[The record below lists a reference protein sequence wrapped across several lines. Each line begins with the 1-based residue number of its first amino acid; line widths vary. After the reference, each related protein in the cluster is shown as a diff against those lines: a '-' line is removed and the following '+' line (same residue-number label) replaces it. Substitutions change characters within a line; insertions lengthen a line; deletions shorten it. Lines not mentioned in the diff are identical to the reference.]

1 MTDFIETGSS
11 KSAVRVLTNP
21 IADIGAFSAI
31 VNAVLTENPFECTDY
46 TAQGVVTAG
55 VVKNREYYTSK
66 FLYEDDNAKTV
77 GNITLKSPTVEA
89 FTQSASRI
97 AADTALAENI
107 GGDAVRDYDNDAFYC
122 QLKCHDAN
130 GEIYYVTFSRTK
142 VRISSF
148 ESDAV
153 LAKVENWA
161 DSIPALA

>member
-31 VNAVLTENPFECTDY
+31 INAVLTENPFECTDY
-46 TAQGVVTAG
+46 TTQGVVTAG
-55 VVKNREYYTSK
+55 VVKNKEYYTSK
-66 FLYEDDNAKTV
+66 FIYEDDNAKTV

>member
-153 LAKVENWA
+153 LAKIENWA

>member
-107 GGDAVRDYDNDAFYC
+107 GGDAVRDCDNDAFYC

>member
-21 IADIGAFSAI
+21 IADIGTFNAI

-46 TAQGVVTAG
+46 TTQGVVTAG

>member
-66 FLYEDDNAKTV
+66 FIYEDDNAKTV

>member
-142 VRISSF
+142 IRISSF

>member
-21 IADIGAFSAI
+21 IADIDAFSAI

-153 LAKVENWA
+153 LAKIENWA

>member
-46 TAQGVVTAG
+46 TAQGVVTTG

>member
-66 FLYEDDNAKTV
+66 FLYEDDNAKTI